1 MKENTEIFPQSKN
14 NLINNSR
21 NNSYPD
27 IVQQVDKIISKYK
40 IQLEQLKPK
49 RNLEERNIPNYIPDQ
64 NMNKLSNITNINN
77 NNIEEDYMNMN
88 NNNYNK
94 MINERKNTSLLT
106 QEMEKDNIK
115 LGSALTLEKS
125 KVIQLLNLLKIKENE
140 INNLKQQIDGF
151 EIKLNEIKNKYQEII
166 NTMKQ
171 EQKTKLDD
179 LYNKLTNENKMMQME
194 YNKNEKNK
202 ELLLDKYNNELN
214 KNEKI
219 IKIFFDFFNKNIE
232 VYKKTEILKEEEN
245 YIIKSNEYSEDK
257 AVLAIETWDKLIN
270 KLFQDNK
277 DLYNEL
283 VRLKGEMGNYDIIM
297 NQNTNYIQ
305 KENDS
310 LKQLVEKLTFENKI
324 LKNNNNRPRHN
335 QINKINNTEH
345 HHVIH
350 SICRHCS
357 NDNFGV
363 NKNKNKNIRD
373 VSPIQKLRL
382 KINHLENQ
390 IKNKSFI

>member
-1 MKENTEIFPQSKN
+1 MKENTEIFPQSN
-14 NLINNSR
+14 NLINNNR
-21 NNSYPD
+21 NDSYPD

-49 RNLEERNIPNYIPDQ
+49 RNIEERNIPNYIPDQ

-77 NNIEEDYMNMN
+77 NIEEDYMNMN
-88 NNNYNK
+88 NNTYNT

-171 EQKTKLDD
+171 EQKNKLDD

-245 YIIKSNEYSEDK
+245 YIVKSNEYSEDK

-357 NDNFGV
+357 NNNFGI

>member
-14 NLINNSR
+14 NLINNNR

-49 RNLEERNIPNYIPDQ
+49 RNIEERNIPNYIPDQ

-88 NNNYNK
+88 NNAYNK

-171 EQKTKLDD
+171 EQKNKLDD
-179 LYNKLTNENKMMQME
+179 LYNKLTNENKMIQME

-232 VYKKTEILKEEEN
+232 VYKKTEILKEDEN

-335 QINKINNTEH
+335 QINKANNTEH

-357 NDNFGV
+357 NNNFGI

>member
-232 VYKKTEILKEEEN
+232 VYKKTEILKEDEN

-283 VRLKGEMGNYDIIM
+283 VRLKGEMGNYDRIM

>member
-1 MKENTEIFPQSKN
+1 MKENTEIFPQSNNLKN
-14 NLINNSR
+14 NNR

-49 RNLEERNIPNYIPDQ
+49 RNIEERNIPNYIPDQ

-88 NNNYNK
+88 NNAYNK

-171 EQKTKLDD
+171 EQKNKLDD

-232 VYKKTEILKEEEN
+232 VYKKTEILKEDEN

-297 NQNTNYIQ
+297 NKNTNYIQ

-335 QINKINNTEH
+335 QINKANNTEH

-357 NDNFGV
+357 NNNFGV

>member
-1 MKENTEIFPQSKN
+1 MKENTEIFPQSNNLKN
-14 NLINNSR
+14 NNR

-40 IQLEQLKPK
+40 FQIEQLKPK
-49 RNLEERNIPNYIPDQ
+49 RNIEERNIPNYIPDQ

-88 NNNYNK
+88 NNAYNK

-245 YIIKSNEYSEDK
+245 YIVKSNEYSEDK

-357 NDNFGV
+357 NNNFGV

>member
-1 MKENTEIFPQSKN
+1 MKENTEIFPQSKK
-14 NLINNSR
+14 NLINNNR
-21 NNSYPD
+21 DNSYPD

-49 RNLEERNIPNYIPDQ
+49 RNIEERNIPNYIPDQ

-77 NNIEEDYMNMN
+77 NIEEDYMNMN
-88 NNNYNK
+88 NNTYNK
-94 MINERKNTSLLT
+94 MINERKNISLLT

-171 EQKTKLDD
+171 EQKNKLDD

-310 LKQLVEKLTFENKI
+310 LKQLVEKLTFEIKI

-335 QINKINNTEH
+335 QINKANNTEH

-350 SICRHCS
+350 SICRHYS
-357 NDNFGV
+357 NNNFGI